1 MKMIFFVLP
10 LIYIGANCYLFIR
23 TLQAF
28 SWLPLWAKVV
38 LSIVFWVVVFSLFAA
53 IGLRESHLPNA
64 LLKLFFRA
72 GSVWMIFLLY
82 MVMLLAVADL
92 VKLAFPAMGNTFW
105 FALPVTCLLLLYGNL
120 NYRNPKMEHIEVI
133 SERSFE
139 GENIRVVAISDVH
152 LGYGTG
158 LTALKKYIKL
168 INEEKPD
175 LILILGDLIDNSLKP
190 IEQEPFDEALSM
202 LNAPLGIY
210 MAPGN
215 HEYISGIEHVA
226 EYLKKTPI
234 KLLRDSVVA
243 LPNGIQIVGR
253 DDCTNHHRAPL
264 TDLLAKTNSKQP
276 TIVLNHQPY
285 SLAET
290 DSLKVD
296 LLLCGHTHRGQVFP
310 LNLITDK
317 LYEQSHGYRK
327 WSYSHIWVSS
337 GLSLWGPPFRIGT
350 QSDFAVIDIKKY
362 KQNN

>member
-38 LSIVFWVVVFSLFAA
+38 LSIVFWVVVFS
-53 IGLRESHLPNA
+53 
-64 LLKLFFRA
+64 
-72 GSVWMIFLLY
+72 
-82 MVMLLAVADL
+82 
-92 VKLAFPAMGNTFW
+92 
-105 FALPVTCLLLLYGNL
+105 
-120 NYRNPKMEHIEVI
+120 
-133 SERSFE
+133 
-139 GENIRVVAISDVH
+139 
-152 LGYGTG
+152 
-158 LTALKKYIKL
+158 
-168 INEEKPD
+168 
-175 LILILGDLIDNSLKP
+175 
-190 IEQEPFDEALSM
+190 
-202 LNAPLGIY
+202 
-210 MAPGN
+210 
-215 HEYISGIEHVA
+215 
-226 EYLKKTPI
+226 
-234 KLLRDSVVA
+234 
-243 LPNGIQIVGR
+243 
-253 DDCTNHHRAPL
+253 
-264 TDLLAKTNSKQP
+264 
-276 TIVLNHQPY
+276 LNHQPY